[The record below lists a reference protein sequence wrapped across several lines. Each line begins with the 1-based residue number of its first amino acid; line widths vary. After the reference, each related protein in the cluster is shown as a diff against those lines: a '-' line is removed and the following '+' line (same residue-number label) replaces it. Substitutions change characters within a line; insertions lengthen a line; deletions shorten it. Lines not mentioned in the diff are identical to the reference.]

1 MTSFVPI
8 KCGAWRRPYKM
19 EGGGGGGGVRC
30 WKIFPLGPFHFAMAI
45 LQRAKLKAPK
55 IVSTTLI

>member
-19 EGGGGGGGVRC
+19 EGGGGGGDEVLEDISIGTFSFC
-30 WKIFPLGPFHFAMAI
+30 NGNFTKSEIES
-45 LQRAKLKAPK
+45 PK
-55 IVSTTLI
+55 DC